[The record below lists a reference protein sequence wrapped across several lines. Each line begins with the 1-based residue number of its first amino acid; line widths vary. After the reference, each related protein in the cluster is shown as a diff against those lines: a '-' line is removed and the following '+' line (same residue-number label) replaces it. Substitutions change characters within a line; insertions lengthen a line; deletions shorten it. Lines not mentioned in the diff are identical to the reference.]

1 MKATKLLYIFLLI
14 IAVIS
19 NCNAQNDEAHS
30 YISDGN
36 NTIEQYSIK
45 GYKYNL
51 DFYKCKQRQVNNK
64 SVYIIGE
71 GPLTNVLLVSD
82 TTIYAKITTKTSIE
96 KNESALETAQCDI
109 ADKLLLNLLAAMYPE
124 IIQAV
129 DSAITHSKH
138 VFELYQETTDGITNT
153 NFEIVVSRKEFQN
166 YFEGALKES
175 EFFKKNMGNANKIT
189 KEDKLYWSGGSKE
202 FEEAMEKALKE
213 YKEKKQK
220 QDTINN
226 H

>member
-1 MKATKLLYIFLLI
+1 MKATRLLYIFLLV

-19 NCNAQNDEAHS
+19 NCNAQYNEAHS

-36 NTIEQYSIK
+36 DTIHEKHSIS
-45 GYKYNL
+45 GYKYDL
-51 DFYKCKQRQVNNK
+51 DFYKCKQRQVNNNR
-64 SVYIIGE
+64 VYIIGE
-71 GPLTNVLLVSD
+71 GSLKNVLLVSD
-82 TTIYAKITTKTSIE
+82 TTIYAKITTKTSIG

-109 ADKLLLNLLAAMYPE
+109 ANKLLLNLLAAMYPE

-166 YFEGALKES
+166 YFEEALKES
-175 EFFKKNMGNANKIT
+175 EFFKKN
-189 KEDKLYWSGGSKE
+189 
-202 FEEAMEKALKE
+202 
-213 YKEKKQK
+213 
-220 QDTINN
+220 
-226 H
+226 